1 MPVGPL
7 DFTFELAPSFEIEPM
22 GELQL
27 EGLALQA
34 MQAQHRSQNA
44 STSRVFESDTETD
57 STLPQI
63 SDQFSLNI
71 LDKSINDHEVIVLS
85 DSE

>member
-7 DFTFELAPSFEIEPM
+7 DYTFELAPSFEIEPM
-22 GELQL
+22 GEL

-34 MQAQHRSQNA
+34 MQAQHRSQIA
-44 STSRVFESDTETD
+44 SSTSRLTESDTETNT
-57 STLPQI
+57 TLPEI
-63 SDQFSLNI
+63 SDQFSLKF